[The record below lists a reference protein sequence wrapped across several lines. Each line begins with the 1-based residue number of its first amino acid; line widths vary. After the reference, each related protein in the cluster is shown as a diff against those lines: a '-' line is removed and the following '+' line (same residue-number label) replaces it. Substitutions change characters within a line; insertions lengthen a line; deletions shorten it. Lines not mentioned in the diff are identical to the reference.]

1 MTNPELRSDIHS
13 IEPIPDADRDSTG
26 PQQMWIWAGAN
37 IAPVNWAL
45 GALGIIL
52 KLGLWETIAVIVIG
66 NLFGCAIFAA
76 FTVMGHKTGVNQMV
90 LSRSAFGRRGAY
102 LPSLLMFLM
111 TLGWIGVNTYFPV
124 KISMA
129 ILGQF
134 GIPDSLVVT
143 FIVITLV
150 MVMQVVIG
158 IYGFYAIRTFEKYT
172 VPATVAI
179 MVLMSVLAWSQPG
192 VVNWNLASTLPPG
205 AHLAMLTLL
214 MSAIGVG
221 WGISWVTWASDYS
234 RFVPRSVSSTSV
246 FWYSYIGMFV
256 PSVWLAILGATIA
269 SVTLDT
275 DPAKMVSAVF
285 GGVASIL
292 VLLMVLHGPI
302 ATNILNV
309 YSAALAALSMG
320 IRLSRTALALIVGI
334 VGYLVTIYFIFA
346 PSFAKAFDNWMISL
360 LLWMSPWAGV
370 VMADFF
376 IKRKS
381 QIDVAELYAS
391 PETSAYGDIN
401 WGGII
406 AFLAGLVAGWSVQ
419 DGLVPA
425 LQGPISG
432 LLGGADL
439 SWLFGIVVSGVRVP
453 GSWRTNRGGAFV
465 GRSWSRQKMTRER
478 FPAQAMRPG
487 NYRRMAGVHKQVAG
501 LSDNRDKPA
510 IGCWRYAH
518 CANLTEEHD
527 VFYLLEDFDHRRD
540 RDLPV
545 CGLHPRIESGR
556 GQLPFADTA
565 GPDDGAHRQSGAA
578 RHASAQRRR
587 IRGRGNQRRR
597 RHRRQ
602 EAGADDGRHRRFEH
616 RRAQRDEPHSRG
628 QASRHLRLD
637 DQPARFRP
645 DRSRHQIG
653 NAVPGRRDQC
663 KGYLAGQQM
672 AVPHP
677 CPRRAARR
685 SHSGISG
692 EVARQDKARHHGGG
706 RRLRPRRFQGNS
718 GLARQAQGVR
728 RWRSLPMR
736 RPTRT

>member
-1 MTNPELRSDIHS
+1 MESVMTNSELRSDIHS
-13 IEPIPDADRDSTG
+13 IEPIPDSDRDSTG

-52 KLGLWETIAVIVIG
+52 KLGLWETIAVVVIG
-66 NLFGCAIFAA
+66 NIFGCAIFAA

-134 GIPDSLVVT
+134 GVPDSLLMT
-143 FIVITLV
+143 FIVITIV
-150 MVMQVVIG
+150 MVIQVVIG

-172 VPATVAI
+172 VPVTVAI
-179 MVLMSVLAWSQPG
+179 MALMSVLAWSQPG
-192 VVNWNLASTLPPG
+192 VVNWNLTSSLPPG
-205 AHLAMLTLL
+205 AHFAMLTLL

-234 RFVPRSVSSTSV
+234 RFVPRSESSTSV

-320 IRLSRTALALIVGI
+320 VRLSRTALALIAGI
-334 VGYLVTIYFIFA
+334 VGYVVTIYFIFA

-370 VMADFF
+370 VLADFF
-376 IKRKS
+376 IKRKG
-381 QIDVAELYAS
+381 QINVPELYAS
-391 PETSAYGDIN
+391 PESSAYGDIN

-432 LLGGADL
+432 LLGGADF
-439 SWLFGIVVSGVRVP
+439 SWLFGIVV
-453 GSWRTNRGGAFV
+453 
-465 GRSWSRQKMTRER
+465 
-478 FPAQAMRPG
+478 
-487 NYRRMAGVHKQVAG
+487 AGVV
-501 LSDNRDKPA
+501 
-510 IGCWRYAH
+510 
-518 CANLTEEHD
+518 
-527 VFYLLEDFDHRRD
+527 YLAF
-540 RDLPV
+540 
-545 CGLHPRIESGR
+545 SGR
-556 GQLPFADTA
+556 TVTA
-565 GPDDGAHRQSGAA
+565 PSLATTGAA
-578 RHASAQRRR
+578 S
-587 IRGRGNQRRR
+587 
-597 RHRRQ
+597 
-602 EAGADDGRHRRFEH
+602 
-616 RRAQRDEPHSRG
+616 
-628 QASRHLRLD
+628 
-637 DQPARFRP
+637 
-645 DRSRHQIG
+645 
-653 NAVPGRRDQC
+653 
-663 KGYLAGQQM
+663 K
-672 AVPHP
+672 
-677 CPRRAARR
+677 
-685 SHSGISG
+685 
-692 EVARQDKARHHGGG
+692 
-706 RRLRPRRFQGNS
+706 
-718 GLARQAQGVR
+718 
-728 RWRSLPMR
+728 
-736 RPTRT
+736 